1 MSSHYV
7 RVSTESD
14 ENNEE
19 EALQLHTLS
28 LTKEKEADSENVVYN
43 KKRTDINFWN
53 TECICRLISLFVLLL
68 IALGFG
74 ISRVPVH
81 SFHSHPHTEEEHHH
95 LYTSAAVAAGQA
107 ECSEV
112 GVGVLKEGGNAVD
125 AAIATLLCQGVVEPH
140 FCGIGKYL
148 WGQLKGYSYAYKKY
162 GGGVK
167 WARLFEPAIHKARAG
182 FYVSGGLAAKLQQN
196 KLSVMQQST
205 LCELYCNNAKNDV
218 IKEGELVKNTKL
230 ADTLEKVKENGH
242 EVFYSSPMV
251 DQFVH
256 DINKHGGNVSKDDFV
271 DYTVIERTTLHVPL
285 ANTGLTLI
293 VPPLPS
299 GGPILSIIMRVMDTY
314 KITPKLFA
322 SNKALHWHRV
332 VESFKHAFGYRT
344 RFGDPKFNPGVNHL
358 VSNLLSEKGIL
369 NITSKILDNQTF
381 HDPAYYGAMVNEG
394 NSESSTSHLSVLSP
408 SGDAVSVTSTI
419 NYHFGSF
426 VMSPTTG
433 VLFNNE
439 MNDFST
445 QDSIGPNKVEPG
457 KRPQS
462 SMSPCVLVDST
473 TQEVV
478 YIFGAAGGKRIPT
491 AVAISLI
498 RLLYFGTNDFDDAIQ
513 LPRLHHR
520 LIPDV
525 LMYEEEFDQ
534 NILNQLRALG
544 HNLASKPN
552 QARSEVNGIKNH
564 VDHIHA
570 YSDARNEGAKAD
582 GW

>member
-1 MSSHYV
+1 
-7 RVSTESD
+7 
-14 ENNEE
+14 
-19 EALQLHTLS
+19 
-28 LTKEKEADSENVVYN
+28 
-43 KKRTDINFWN
+43 INFWN
-53 TECICRLISLFVLLL
+53 TECICRLISLFVLIL

-81 SFHSHPHTEEEHHH
+81 SKETEEEHHH

-107 ECSEV
+107 ECSKV
-112 GVGVLKEGGNAVD
+112 GVGVLEEGGNAVD

-140 FCGIGKYL
+140 FCGIGGGFFMTIYNKTSRTSTVIDARETAPQASTADMFVGNQKAVKGGL
-148 WGQLKGYSYAYKKY
+148 SVAIPGQLKGYSYAYKKY
-162 GGGVK
+162 GGGVS

-182 FYVSGGLAAKLQQN
+182 FYVSGELAAKLEQN

-205 LCELYCNNAKNDV
+205 LCELYCNNDKSDV
-218 IKEGELVKNTKL
+218 IKEGE
-230 ADTLEKVKENGH
+230 GH

-256 DINKHGGNVSKDDFV
+256 DINKHGGIVGKEDFV

-285 ANTGLTLI
+285 TNTGLTLI
-293 VPPLPS
+293 VPPLPA
-299 GGPILSIIMRVMDTY
+299 GGPILSIIMRVMDSY

-344 RFGDPKFNPGVNHL
+344 RFGDPNFNPGVNHL

-369 NITSKILDNQTF
+369 NITSKIFDNQTF
-381 HDPAYYGAMVNEG
+381 PDPAYYGAMVNKG
-394 NSESSTSHLSVLSP
+394 NLTESSTSHLSVLSP

-439 MNDFST
+439 MNDFNT
-445 QDSIGPNKVEPG
+445 QGKKNVYNLINNIGANKVEPG

-473 TQEVV
+473 THQVV

-534 NILNQLRALG
+534 NILNQLSALG
-544 HNLASKPN
+544 H
-552 QARSEVNGIKNH
+552 
-564 VDHIHA
+564 
-570 YSDARNEGAKAD
+570 
-582 GW
+582 